1 MEALINNEVEE
12 FVTYLRQE
20 ALAAPQNAI
29 EIHNVYNIT
38 ILNALWRIISGI
50 FDQHLTGVDQNDIQI
65 GLLY

>member
-20 ALAAPQNAI
+20 AEAATQNAI

-38 ILNALWRIISGI
+38 ILNALWRIISGKQAS
-50 FDQHLTGVDQNDIQI
+50 DCN
-65 GLLY
+65 